1 MHVFRSNTLPT
12 YKLRCSFYGQA
23 KRKPSWPPKTPKDT
37 KTTSHRLL
45 ISIQG
50 SPFVA
55 SRVFRGPASLVAALP
70 RCVYPWLAVPAVP
83 LASLRL
89 GVRNFR
95 KFFAAESHREN
106 SWGASPGEGLGRAV
120 QPLGWLFRLS
130 PYFVLFVCFVVS
142 AVGLF
147 PPCPL
152 WLCESKSGT
161 HVLTEAQRHRG
172 RIRNGTRTS
181 GDAFP
186 PDRNPVI
193 LSKIV

>member
-1 MHVFRSNTLPT
+1 MAGGTQKARKRPDSARVRDPCPSVLLSINFLLFMHVFRSNTLPT

-70 RCVYPWLAVPAVP
+70 RCVYPWLAVPALP

-120 QPLGWLFRLS
+120 QPLGWLF
-130 PYFVLFVCFVVS
+130 
-142 AVGLF
+142 

-161 HVLTEAQRHRG
+161 HVLTEAQRKDQEWHAYLRG
-172 RIRNGTRTS
+172 R
-181 GDAFP
+181 
-186 PDRNPVI
+186 
-193 LSKIV
+193 LSP